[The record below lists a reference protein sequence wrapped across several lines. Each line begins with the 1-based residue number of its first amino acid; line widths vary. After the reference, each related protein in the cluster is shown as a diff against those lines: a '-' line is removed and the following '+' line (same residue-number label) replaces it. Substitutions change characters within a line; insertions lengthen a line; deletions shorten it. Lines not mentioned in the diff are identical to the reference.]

1 MLGSL
6 YAWWGYASSCYRTF
20 NTEQESRTV
29 PFFMNNYGTNSIATE
44 SILNVINDGDNY
56 PLMESLNNKTTIDVA
71 FNWKAGTG
79 LICIAIATF
88 LKLIDIIAVWVIP
101 TPDIVHKRQLQDE
114 YEQLYNS
121 NNEENVDIDEYDD
134 EECRDSEVGR
144 EVGDDDGK
152 GNEC

>member
-20 NTEQESRTV
+20 NTEQE
-29 PFFMNNYGTNSIATE
+29 GTNIATE
-44 SILNVINDGDNY
+44 SILNVNNGDN
-56 PLMESLNNKTTIDVA
+56 PLMDKYFSNKTTIDIA

-88 LKLIDIIAVWVIP
+88 LKVIDIIAVWVIP